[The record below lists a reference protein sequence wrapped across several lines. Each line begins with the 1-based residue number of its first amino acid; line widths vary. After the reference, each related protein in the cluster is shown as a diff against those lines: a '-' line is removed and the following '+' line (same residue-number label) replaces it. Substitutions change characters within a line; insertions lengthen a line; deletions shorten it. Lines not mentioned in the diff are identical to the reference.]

1 MKMPSA
7 GKVSAC
13 RGMFS
18 FDTYEMGSADLKP
31 SQALP
36 RQLPRRGSFLHL
48 PVTTNKAPPERTDF
62 PRPGENV
69 TAGDKRGELA
79 SRSDD

>member
-1 MKMPSA
+1 MKMPSG
-7 GKVSAC
+7 GKVSVC
-13 RGMFS
+13 RGIFS
-18 FDTYEMGSADLKP
+18 FDPDEVGYTGLKP

-48 PVTTNKAPPERTDF
+48 PVTTNKAPPS
-62 PRPGENV
+62 
-69 TAGDKRGELA
+69 GELA

>member
-13 RGMFS
+13 RWMFS
-18 FDTYEMGSADLKP
+18 FDTDEVGSADLKP

-36 RQLPRRGSFLHL
+36 RQLSRRESQAVRFITKVL
-48 PVTTNKAPPERTDF
+48 EQ
-62 PRPGENV
+62 
-69 TAGDKRGELA
+69 
-79 SRSDD
+79 

>member
-1 MKMPSA
+1 MARRRVSRGAERLKTPSG
-7 GKVSAC
+7 GKVSAY

-18 FDTYEMGSADLKP
+18 FDTDEVGHTGLKP

-48 PVTTNKAPPERTDF
+48 PVTTNKAPPS
-62 PRPGENV
+62 
-69 TAGDKRGELA
+69 GELA